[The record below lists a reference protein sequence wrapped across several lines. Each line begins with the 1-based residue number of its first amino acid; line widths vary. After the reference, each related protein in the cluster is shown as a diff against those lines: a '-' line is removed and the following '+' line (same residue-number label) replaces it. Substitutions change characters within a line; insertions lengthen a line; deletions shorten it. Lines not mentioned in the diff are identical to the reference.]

1 MDGLFCM
8 LMPDGSELTRRNV
21 ESSAFD
27 GVVEANSSFYL
38 GGKKPLQTNG
48 EKNDTASRFNA
59 VPCKVLAFFS
69 CGD

>member
-1 MDGLFCM
+1 MVGLFCM

-27 GVVEANSSFYL
+27 VEANSSFYL

-48 EKNDTASRFNA
+48 GKNDTASRFNA